1 MEKVVI
7 GLYDKTVYSERFA
20 EYFCNNK
27 NNCIDF
33 RIFTVFDKISEFV
46 KKGRLD
52 VLLLGQEYVDEIK
65 NTKEI
70 GKIIVLSEGNY
81 VMEGEKYPVVFKYQ
95 SVENII
101 NEVLENIADDEKI
114 RLEENNKNP
123 VKINTELIGVYSSD
137 SVNLALK
144 YGVDLAIKTAKVKK
158 TLLVCL
164 DQLNGLDGAL
174 RLENNMCE
182 QFFSYEGENMTYE
195 TSYVRGMSEVIYYLN
210 KKGSKLALKL
220 QSIICHRGGVDC
232 IYSVE
237 DYRDLK
243 YFDIEG
249 VEEFI
254 SILSGQMEYET
265 IIFVIGYLNET
276 FIELMQRCDKLYF
289 SAVQDEIDRQR
300 FSSFEKT
307 LMRDGLAGSLDNI
320 MFYASEKSVIDGGE
334 CSDEELYELIEERVF
349 EKSHSTYISQN
360 NKEILVRGIFNSI
373 RGMDVL
379 QELVDNPDITEIMV
393 NGCDN
398 IFIEKN
404 GRISRYPEKF
414 VDVNKLEDV
423 IQQIVSKVNRVVN
436 ETSPIVDFRLVDG
449 SRVNVVLPPVSLS
462 GPVVTIRKFPES
474 PMTMEKLIEI
484 GSLTKDAA
492 SFLEKL
498 VKAGYNIFIS
508 GGTGSG
514 KTTFL
519 NALSD
524 YIPKDERI
532 ITIEDAAE
540 LQIRN
545 IQNLVRLEVRNANVE
560 GKNAVTIRD
569 LLKSSL
575 RMRPDRI
582 ILGEIRDAAACELL
596 NIMNTGHDGSLCTGH
611 ANSSKDMLSR
621 METLVLSGM
630 DIPVMAIRNQ
640 IASALDIIIHLGRI
654 RDKTRKVLEI
664 AEIVGMEGDRIKLQT
679 LFEFVEEG
687 EDKDGRVKGSLCR
700 REKGLIHT
708 EKLQRAGIEL

>member
-1 MEKVVI
+1 M
-7 GLYDKTVYSERFA
+7 
-20 EYFCNNK
+20 
-27 NNCIDF
+27 
-33 RIFTVFDKISEFV
+33 
-46 KKGRLD
+46 
-52 VLLLGQEYVDEIK
+52 
-65 NTKEI
+65 
-70 GKIIVLSEGNY
+70 
-81 VMEGEKYPVVFKYQ
+81 
-95 SVENII
+95 ENIS
-101 NEVLENIADDEKI
+101 K
-114 RLEENNKNP
+114 
-123 VKINTELIGVYSSD
+123 
-137 SVNLALK
+137 
-144 YGVDLAIKTAKVKK
+144 IKTEIYME
-158 TLLVCL
+158 LV
-164 DQLNGLDGAL
+164 
-174 RLENNMCE
+174 
-182 QFFSYEGENMTYE
+182 
-195 TSYVRGMSEVIYYLN
+195 
-210 KKGSKLALKL
+210 
-220 QSIICHRGGVDC
+220 
-232 IYSVE
+232 
-237 DYRDLK
+237 
-243 YFDIEG
+243 
-249 VEEFI
+249 
-254 SILSGQMEYET
+254 
-265 IIFVIGYLNET
+265 
-276 FIELMQRCDKLYF
+276 
-289 SAVQDEIDRQR
+289 
-300 FSSFEKT
+300 EK
-307 LMRDGLAGSLDNI
+307 M
-320 MFYASEKSVIDGGE
+320 IDGGE

-349 EKSHSTYISQN
+349 EKSHSTYISHN

-708 EKLQRAGIEL
+708 EKLQRAGIKL

>member
-1 MEKVVI
+1 M
-7 GLYDKTVYSERFA
+7 
-20 EYFCNNK
+20 
-27 NNCIDF
+27 
-33 RIFTVFDKISEFV
+33 
-46 KKGRLD
+46 
-52 VLLLGQEYVDEIK
+52 
-65 NTKEI
+65 
-70 GKIIVLSEGNY
+70 
-81 VMEGEKYPVVFKYQ
+81 
-95 SVENII
+95 ENIS
-101 NEVLENIADDEKI
+101 K
-114 RLEENNKNP
+114 
-123 VKINTELIGVYSSD
+123 
-137 SVNLALK
+137 
-144 YGVDLAIKTAKVKK
+144 IKTEIYRE
-158 TLLVCL
+158 LV
-164 DQLNGLDGAL
+164 
-174 RLENNMCE
+174 
-182 QFFSYEGENMTYE
+182 
-195 TSYVRGMSEVIYYLN
+195 
-210 KKGSKLALKL
+210 
-220 QSIICHRGGVDC
+220 
-232 IYSVE
+232 
-237 DYRDLK
+237 
-243 YFDIEG
+243 
-249 VEEFI
+249 
-254 SILSGQMEYET
+254 
-265 IIFVIGYLNET
+265 
-276 FIELMQRCDKLYF
+276 
-289 SAVQDEIDRQR
+289 
-300 FSSFEKT
+300 EK
-307 LMRDGLAGSLDNI
+307 M
-320 MFYASEKSVIDGGE
+320 IDGGE

-423 IQQIVSKVNRVVN
+423 IQQIVSKVNRIVN

-492 SFLEKL
+492 SFLQKLIGYKSITSEAAVFLEKL
-498 VKAGYNIFIS
+498 VRAKYNIFIS